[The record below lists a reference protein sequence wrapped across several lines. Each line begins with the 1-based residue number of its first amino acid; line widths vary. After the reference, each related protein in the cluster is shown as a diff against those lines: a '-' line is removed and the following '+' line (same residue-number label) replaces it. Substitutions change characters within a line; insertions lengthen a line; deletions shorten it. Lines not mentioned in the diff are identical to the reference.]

1 MIKFETIRDYHKLS
15 ILIAIS
21 HRKVVDNSPFSLT
34 TANMQCFRVP
44 YPFSHRLYLVRF
56 DHPDQFHTMMGMVLL
71 VFSRL
76 LSFLSFLVS

>member
-1 MIKFETIRDYHKLS
+1 MIKFETIGYHKLS

-21 HRKVVDNSPFSLT
+21 HRKVVDNSLFFLAT
-34 TANMQCFRVP
+34 TNMQYFRAP
-44 YPFSHRLYLVRF
+44 HPFSHRLYLVRL